1 MFAFQVIYKY
11 REKGWHCYNYSA
23 SYCCNCEH
31 WRSVVIFPNC
41 LLVIMSH
48 NKMRIVN
55 CELILVCPGLCY
67 FYELVRTN
75 SLVIHGDWRTETC
88 VWRSKKEDELRG
100 WIRDKEKEKSPVE
113 QINFVW
119 KPFWSSKTENISCKI
134 TLI

>member
-1 MFAFQVIYKY
+1 
-11 REKGWHCYNYSA
+11 
-23 SYCCNCEH
+23 
-31 WRSVVIFPNC
+31 VIFPNC

-88 VWRSKKEDELRG
+88 V
-100 WIRDKEKEKSPVE
+100 
-113 QINFVW
+113 
-119 KPFWSSKTENISCKI
+119 
-134 TLI
+134 